1 MPTTYSDIAVV
12 TSPKIQIT
20 DERIE
25 IVESTL
31 LELKPF
37 IEGMISK
44 YQAGLVKYANLS
56 TNHRSN
62 FMSERISNHY
72 FF

>member
-1 MPTTYSDIAVV
+1 MPTSYSDIAVV

-37 IEGMISK
+37 IEGMNS
-44 YQAGLVKYANLS
+44 
-56 TNHRSN
+56 
-62 FMSERISNHY
+62 HY
-72 FF
+72 YDEFYFRWLQKSVIKIVNR

>member
-20 DERIE
+20 DEKIE

-37 IEGMISK
+37 IEGKNIDGK
-44 YQAGLVKYANLS
+44 TE
-56 TNHRSN
+56 TNS
-62 FMSERISNHY
+62 Y
-72 FF
+72 

>member
-44 YQAGLVKYANLS
+44 Y
-56 TNHRSN
+56 
-62 FMSERISNHY
+62 
-72 FF
+72 

>member
-1 MPTTYSDIAVV
+1 MPTSYSDIAVV

-37 IEGMISK
+37 IEGMNSHSTTSFILDGYK
-44 YQAGLVKYANLS
+44 KALS
-56 TNHRSN
+56 R
-62 FMSERISNHY
+62 
-72 FF
+72 

>member
-20 DERIE
+20 DEKIE

-37 IEGMISK
+37 IEGK
-44 YQAGLVKYANLS
+44 NLDE
-56 TNHRSN
+56 TVVIDHAVALKSN
-62 FMSERISNHY
+62 QIC
-72 FF
+72 

>member
-37 IEGMISK
+37 IEGM
-44 YQAGLVKYANLS
+44 NLS
-56 TNHRSN
+56 TKTNS
-62 FMSERISNHY
+62 
-72 FF
+72 

>member
-1 MPTTYSDIAVV
+1 MPTSYSDIAVV

-37 IEGMISK
+37 IECINSL
-44 YQAGLVKYANLS
+44 YYDEFYALPS
-56 TNHRSN
+56 FVECVMRG
-62 FMSERISNHY
+62 
-72 FF
+72 

>member
-1 MPTTYSDIAVV
+1 MPTSYSDIAVV

-37 IEGMISK
+37 IEGMNSLTKTSFILDGYK
-44 YQAGLVKYANLS
+44 KALS
-56 TNHRSN
+56 R
-62 FMSERISNHY
+62 
-72 FF
+72 